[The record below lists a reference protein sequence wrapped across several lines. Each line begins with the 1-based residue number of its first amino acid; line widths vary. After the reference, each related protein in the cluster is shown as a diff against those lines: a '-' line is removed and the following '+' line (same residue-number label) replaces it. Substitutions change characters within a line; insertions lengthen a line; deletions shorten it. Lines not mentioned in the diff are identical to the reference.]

1 MSMKRCPNCW
11 KARAQTFHQVSR
23 VPVNSCLLFG
33 DATKAK
39 EIERGDIELAF
50 CPDCSFVFNAAWKAD
65 QTIYSELYEETQAYS
80 PTFNRFHRTIAEELI
95 DRYQIVGKQVVEI
108 GCGKG
113 EFLALLC
120 ELGGNDGVGYDPS
133 FVPARQAAGGT
144 KIAFKREFF
153 SEDTVQS
160 PPDLVCCK
168 MTLEHIFE
176 SKRFLHSVRRIASPE
191 RGTIVFF
198 QVPDVRR
205 ILAEAAF
212 WDVYYEHCC
221 YFSPTSLRHLFR
233 GTGFEILRL
242 SSGFDDQYLTIEAR
256 ATTDGIARAGQGARG
271 DESDEVA
278 ELARGVVDY
287 GKAVSDGIAAWS
299 SLIRTTARNGGRVVL
314 WGSGSK
320 AVAFLSAVDADQTVE
335 YLVDINPYRHGK
347 FVPGSGT
354 QIVSPQFLSSY
365 QPDVVVAMN
374 PVYLGEIV
382 RDLRSLGVK
391 ARLYALGQMDKP
403 LRRPSEN
410 AQATLYA

>member
-1 MSMKRCPNCW
+1 MSTKRCPNCW
-11 KARAQTFHQVSR
+11 NTRAQIFHQVSR

-33 DATKAK
+33 DAARAR
-39 EIERGDIELAF
+39 EIKRGDIELAF
-50 CPDCSFVFNAAWKAD
+50 CPDCSFIFNAAWKPD

-113 EFLALLC
+113 EFLALIC
-120 ELGGNDGVGYDPS
+120 ALGGNDGVGYDPS
-133 FVPARQAAGGT
+133 FVPARQEAGSAN
-144 KIAFKREFF
+144 IAFRREFF
-153 SEDTVQS
+153 SEATVLD

-176 SKRFLHSVRRIASPE
+176 SKRFLHSVRRISSPE

-205 ILAEAAF
+205 ILTEAAF

-221 YFSPTSLRHLFR
+221 YFSPTSLGNLFR
-233 GTGFEILRL
+233 STGFEVLRL
-242 SSGFDDQYLTIEAR
+242 SSGFDDQYLTVEAR
-256 ATTDGIARAGQGARG
+256 ATTYPINCAN
-271 DESDEVA
+271 EYDEVA

-287 GKAVSDGIAAWS
+287 GKAASDSIAAWS
-299 SLIRTTARNGGRVVL
+299 SLIRSTEQKGGRVVL

-320 AVAFLSAVDADQTVE
+320 AVAFLSAVDADQAVE
-335 YLVDINPYRHGK
+335 YLVDINPHRHGK
-347 FVPGSGT
+347 FVPGSGK

-365 QPDVVVAMN
+365 QPDVVIAMN

-382 RDLRSLGVK
+382 RELRSLGVK
-391 ARLYALGQMDKP
+391 ARLYALGQLDRP
-403 LRRPSEN
+403 LRRPSAA
-410 AQATLYA
+410 AQAALHA